1 MKLLTLL
8 IRPYLSHKFFGC
20 KHELVVDHPSWLL
33 LEQAAVRVNLDCL
46 KSKGKKKRKEKKQN
60 IYHEIMESYTSIVR
74 STEVIEIFIL

>member
-8 IRPYLSHKFFGC
+8 IRPYLSHKFFGG

-46 KSKGKKKRKEKKQN
+46 KSKGKKEKKRN
-60 IYHEIMESYTSIVR
+60 KTYIMKSWNRIHLSREAQR
-74 STEVIEIFIL
+74 S

>member
-8 IRPYLSHKFFGC
+8 IRPYLSHKFFGG

-46 KSKGKKKRKEKKQN
+46 KSKGKRKEKKQN

>member
-8 IRPYLSHKFFGC
+8 KRPYLSHKFFGG

-46 KSKGKKKRKEKKQN
+46 
-60 IYHEIMESYTSIVR
+60 
-74 STEVIEIFIL
+74 